1 MKSFRLLLCFA
12 TCQAGLALPP
22 AVAQTAAASA
32 APLSTAAATIRG
44 TVRNAATA
52 TNLNQ
57 ASVRV
62 TGRPQEY
69 LTERDGSYA
78 ITGLGSGTYEI
89 TVSFVGLDPQTK
101 AVTVGAGETAQ
112 HDFELT
118 SSLYKMD
125 AFIVAGEL
133 EGNAAELNKQKKSD
147 VFINAVSADMLG
159 TVPGGNV
166 GEFLKYVPGLLID
179 YGAFPEAESVSMR
192 GQDADATQFTF
203 DGMPQASSG
212 RVPRAA
218 DESTTGM
225 NFNDMTIDNIEAIE
239 VYKAPPAW
247 MAPSTGGVINAVR
260 KNAFAQKGRR
270 LTIVGTLNGN
280 SQWLTFSPMRG
291 PGGEKTIPI
300 QPGLR
305 LNYSEAFL
313 NNTLGIAFTYGQTG
327 KLDPRHNYIQAFAR
341 LDGKTGAALA
351 ADPTTAATPLR
362 YGTFSLVNTTN
373 EKHTRNIAFDLDY
386 RLGAR
391 TVLKL
396 NASHTSQIT
405 RAFNSRMNLPAGA
418 IDPGATAEDT
428 TSRNVAPNLVGDNN
442 TLENQNFGYTGRI
455 EHRAGAWRFD
465 AAAQYSKSDAENR
478 MLPDHV
484 QTSRFVYTGASTVRF
499 RTPANEAVSH
509 VEQLA
514 GPDIF
519 DPANYRFA
527 SGAATTTTGRIG
539 IMPRAQYDRQWYLT
553 ANARRDLAALRF
565 PLELRAGVSYTRLER
580 EKWLKN
586 SNLDYVGPDGRYR
599 SGDETLTLAG
609 LAWTD
614 GPRAPYFQNPPRY
627 DIYKLA
633 DFLNANPGQFLDIDG
648 LNTRNTLQGSQ
659 TFGQDITAG
668 YVSATM
674 RAGPRLTLIG
684 GLRHEITEFEA
695 RGPLLDLALAAG
707 INPRNNPPANNLL
720 DSHEYWRAALSKT
733 QRATSSYRDYFP
745 NWQAA
750 WRFTPDLI
758 LRTAVTRAMK
768 RPKLHSILPNTNV
781 SFNQTTGEGRVS
793 VNNTALQPSYSNNID
808 ISLELFTRPSGSLS
822 VGWFQKKISG
832 YVISDESI
840 VGDGPDNGFGGEYA
854 GYELLTQ
861 ENGGTG
867 RFAGFEAA
875 GRQQL
880 ARYLKFLPEPARNF
894 GVFFSYTK
902 NTKGETTDLA
912 GRPVRPTAPN
922 FFDWFASYGVSYE
935 TPRRQFYLEARATV
949 FPESLSTR
957 PTANDLRGTS
967 ISATEKWD
975 LTARY
980 RFSRRYSLEF
990 NARNIFAEKG
1000 REFRSGGRVTR
1011 WDFYDT
1017 FYALSFTANFGD
1029 R

>member
-1 MKSFRLLLCFA
+1 MQPTRLL
-12 TCQAGLALPP
+12 ALLVACVTAIFLRP
-22 AVAQTAAASA
+22 ASAQTSSDA
-32 APLSTAAATIRG
+32 TATIRG

-52 TNLNQ
+52 ANLSQ
-57 ASVRV
+57 ASVRI
-62 TGRPQEY
+62 TGRTQEY
-69 LTERDGSYA
+69 LTERDGTYVIA
-78 ITGLGSGTYEI
+78 GLAPGNYEV
-89 TVSFVGLDPQTK
+89 TVTFVGLDAQSKT
-101 AVTVGAGETAQ
+101 VTATAGAAARY
-112 HDFELT
+112 DFELT
-118 SSLYKMD
+118 SALYQMD
-125 AFIVAGEL
+125 AFVVAGEL
-133 EGNAAELNKQKKSD
+133 EGNAAEINKVKKSD

-159 TVPGGNV
+159 TIPGGNV
-166 GEFLKYVPGLLID
+166 GEFLKYVPGLLVD
-179 YGAFPEAESVSMR
+179 YGAFPEAETVSMR

-218 DESTTGM
+218 DESTTAA

-247 MAPSTGGVINAVR
+247 MSPSTGGVINAVR

-270 LTIVGTLNGN
+270 LSIVGTLNGN
-280 SQWLTFSPMRG
+280 SQWLTFKPMRG
-291 PGGEKTIPI
+291 PGGEETIPI

-305 LNYSEAFL
+305 INYSEAFL
-313 NNTLGIAFTYGQTG
+313 NNTLGVAITYGETG
-327 KLDPRHNYIQAFAR
+327 KLDPRHNYIQAYAR

-373 EKHTRNIAFDLDY
+373 EKHTRNIGLDLDY
-386 RLGAR
+386 RLGDR

-396 NASHTSQIT
+396 NVSHNNQVT

-455 EHRAGAWRFD
+455 EHRTGAWRFD
-465 AAAQYSKSDAENR
+465 AAAMYSKSDAENR
-478 MLPDHV
+478 MLPEHV
-484 QTSRFVYTGASTVRF
+484 QTSRFVYTGASVVRF
-499 RTPANEAVSH
+499 RTPANEAVSY
-509 VEQLA
+509 VEQLS

-527 SGAATTTTGRIG
+527 SGAPATTNGRIG

-553 ANARRDLAALRF
+553 ANARRDFAGLRF
-565 PLELRAGVSYTRLER
+565 PLELRAGASYSKLER

-586 SNLDYVGPDGRYR
+586 SNLDYVGPDGIYR
-599 SGDETLTLAG
+599 SGDETLTLER

-627 DIYKLA
+627 DIVKLA
-633 DFLNANPGQFLDIDG
+633 DYLNAFPNQFLDIDG

-659 TFGQDITAG
+659 SFGQEITAG
-668 YVSATM
+668 YVSASVRPT
-674 RAGPRLTLIG
+674 AKLTLIA
-684 GLRHEITEFEA
+684 GLRGEQTDFTG

-707 INPRNNPPANNLL
+707 INPRNNPPARNLL

-733 QRATSSYRDYFP
+733 QRASSRYRDYFP

-750 WRFTPDLI
+750 YRFTPDLI
-758 LRTAVTRAMK
+758 LRGAVTRSMK

-781 SFNQTTGEGRVS
+781 TFNEATGVGRVT
-793 VNNTALQPSYSNNID
+793 VNNTALEPSYANNID
-808 ISLELFTRPSGSLS
+808 LGLELFTRPSGTVS
-822 VGWFQKKISG
+822 VGWFRKKITG
-832 YVISDESI
+832 YVISEEDI
-840 VGDGPDNGFGGEYA
+840 VGDGPGNGFGGEYA
-854 GYELLTQ
+854 GYDLLTQ

-867 RFAGFEAA
+867 RFEGFEVA

-880 ARYLKFLPEPARNF
+880 AGYLKFLPEYARNL

-912 GRPVRPTAPN
+912 GRPVLPTAPN
-922 FFDWFASYGVSYE
+922 YFEWFASYGVSYE
-935 TPRRQFYLEARATV
+935 TPRRRFYLEARATL

-957 PTANDLRGTS
+957 PTANDLRGTY

-1000 REFRSGGRVTR
+1000 REFVSGGRVTR

-1017 FYALSFTANFGD
+1017 FYALSFTANLGD